1 MHYELAHQASRTG
14 LKGSLEAPGNSQ
26 EWRPPNPKDKELVW
40 KKKDF
45 TDGSWS
51 FVNEI
56 EWRSNSPLKYN
67 KSAIKNSRVVSTYN
81 KAKEF
86 FDFNG
91 K

>member
-1 MHYELAHQASRTG
+1 MHETTF
-14 LKGSLEAPGNSQ
+14 
-26 EWRPPNPKDKELVW
+26 EWGRKYPKDKELVW

-51 FVNEI
+51 FVDKI
-56 EWRSNSPLKYN
+56 EWESTSPLKYN

-86 FDFNG
+86 FDFDG